1 MLKSRLLLG
10 LIFIG
15 CAFAACEKP
24 EAYNEQ
30 SQYDIDEA
38 LIKKW
43 SDSSKVVLT
52 KHESGIY
59 YNIIKEGTGT
69 EGVTLDDTLK
79 VQYEGKL
86 LTDSVFSQTTAE
98 TDTFRFVLK
107 TVMPG
112 WQKGLPLVKEGGE
125 IRLLIPSKLGYR
137 NYPVKYGELPRQQV
151 PANSVL
157 NFKIDLKKVVKK
169 K

>member
-1 MLKSRLLLG
+1 MLKNRLLLG

-15 CAFAACEKP
+15 SVFLACEKP
-24 EAYNEQ
+24 EVYNEQ
-30 SQYDIDEA
+30 AQYEIDEA
-38 LIKKW
+38 RIKKW
-43 SDSSKVVLT
+43 ADSTGVVLV

-59 YNIIKEGTGT
+59 YNIVKEGTGT
-69 EGVTLDDTLK
+69 DVVELNDTLK

-86 LTDSVFSQTTAE
+86 LTDSVFSKTLAE
-98 TDTFRFVLK
+98 TDTFRFVLN

-112 WQKGLPLVKEGGE
+112 WQKGLPLIKEGGE

-137 NYPVKYGELPRQQV
+137 NYPVKYGELARQQV